1 MASVAEPFLQ
11 NFRFRLAFGVS
22 YCEVLC
28 KHIGFT
34 FEMLLKYLTQSKI
47 RLIVKA
53 PVVIFSVLQKNMQRA
68 SRFRVGCSC
77 KLSTIF
83 FKAEST
89 SIMCS
94 FSQKPFLLNF
104 VLVFRAAVLF

>member
-11 NFRFRLAFGVS
+11 DFRFRLAFGVT
-22 YCEVLC
+22 YCEVLY
-28 KHIGFT
+28 KHYWI
-34 FEMLLKYLTQSKI
+34 YLWNATEISHKIQNPLNSKGTC
-47 RLIVKA
+47 RN
-53 PVVIFSVLQKNMQRA
+53 PFSSTENMQRA
-68 SRFRVGCSC
+68 SHFRVGCSY

-83 FKAEST
+83 FKAETT

-94 FSQKPFLLNF
+94 FPQKLCRLNF